1 MAVHVRADTQVLASF
16 PVRSPASSLGSDAAS
31 PPAASSPGLLDSFF
45 YDDSVATDSN
55 TIPAAPE
62 QFEER

>member
-1 MAVHVRADTQVLASF
+1 MSVGVRADTQVLASF
-16 PVRSPASSLGSDAAS
+16 PVRSPTSGLASDAAS
-31 PPAASSPGLLDSFF
+31 APAASSPGLLDSFF
-45 YDDSVATDSN
+45 YDDSVATDTN

>member
-1 MAVHVRADTQVLASF
+1 MSVGVRADTQVLASF
-16 PVRSPASSLGSDAAS
+16 PVRSGLASDAAS
-31 PPAASSPGLLDSFF
+31 APAASSPGLLDSFF
-45 YDDSVATDSN
+45 YDDSVAIDTN